1 MSNQIE
7 TQVDVSLTER
17 NRLTAFFR
25 IILVVPAFIFVSSF
39 APSTSFSDDS
49 SAILAGLLALPAGL
63 AIVFRQVYPSYV
75 LAFNEALL
83 SLQTRVDVYLLLLSD
98 EYPSI
103 EENDVVSVTFP
114 EVDAKQLNRW
124 LPLVKWLL
132 ALPLYLAGIVY
143 IIYAALL
150 TDEYPSI
157 EENEIVSVTFPE
169 VDAKQ
174 LNRWLPLIKWLLALP
189 LYLVGLVYLVYA
201 ALLTLLGWFSIL
213 LTGNYPEVCAEGI
226 VGTIAYWNRVVG
238 YAFLLVTDE
247 YPTFSL

>member
-7 TQVDVSLTER
+7 TQIDVSLTER

-25 IILVVPAFIFVSSF
+25 IILVVPVFIFVSSF
-39 APSTSFSDDS
+39 APSVSFSDDG
-49 SAILAGLLALPAGL
+49 SAIFAGLLALPAAL
-63 AIVFRQVYPSYV
+63 AIIVRQVYPSYV
-75 LAFNEALL
+75 LSFNEALL
-83 SLQTRVDVYLLLLSD
+83 SLQTRVDAYLVLLTD

-132 ALPLYLAGIVY
+132 ALPLYLVGIVY

-150 TDEYPSI
+150 T
-157 EENEIVSVTFPE
+157 VF
-169 VDAKQ
+169 
-174 LNRWLPLIKWLLALP
+174 
-189 LYLVGLVYLVYA
+189 
-201 ALLTLLGWFSIL
+201 GWFSIL
-213 LTGNYPEVCAEGI
+213 FTGNYPEVCAEGV

>member
-7 TQVDVSLTER
+7 TQIDVTLTER
-17 NRLTAFFR
+17 NRVTAFFR
-25 IILVVPAFIFVSSF
+25 IILAVPALIFVSSF
-39 APSTSFSDDS
+39 APSAAFSDE
-49 SAILAGLLALPAGL
+49 AVGIFAGLLAVPAGL
-63 AIVFRQVYPSYV
+63 AIVVRQVYPSYV
-75 LAFNEALL
+75 LVFNEALL
-83 SLQTRVDVYLLLLSD
+83 SLQTRVDAYL
-98 EYPSI
+98 
-103 EENDVVSVTFP
+103 V
-114 EVDAKQLNRW
+114 
-124 LPLVKWLL
+124 
-132 ALPLYLAGIVY
+132 
-143 IIYAALL
+143 LL

-157 EENEIVSVTFPE
+157 EENDIVSVTFPE

-189 LYLVGLVYLVYA
+189 LYLVGIVYFIYA

-213 LTGNYPEVCAEGI
+213 FTGRYPEVCAEGV

>member
-7 TQVDVSLTER
+7 TQIDVSLTER
-17 NRLTAFFR
+17 NRVTAFFR
-25 IILVVPAFIFVSSF
+25 IILAVPALIFVSSF
-39 APSTSFSDDS
+39 APSTAFSDD
-49 SAILAGLLALPAGL
+49 ALGIFAGLLALPAAL
-63 AIVFRQVYPSYV
+63 AIVVRQVYPSYV

-83 SLQTRVDVYLLLLSD
+83 SLQTRVDVYL
-98 EYPSI
+98 
-103 EENDVVSVTFP
+103 V
-114 EVDAKQLNRW
+114 
-124 LPLVKWLL
+124 
-132 ALPLYLAGIVY
+132 
-143 IIYAALL
+143 LL

-157 EENEIVSVTFPE
+157 EENDIVSVTFPE

-213 LTGNYPEVCAEGI
+213 FTGNYPEVCAEGV

>member
-25 IILVVPAFIFVSSF
+25 IILVVPALVFL
-39 APSTSFSDDS
+39 ASFSPDS
-49 SAILAGLLALPAGL
+49 AFSEDNIGIYAGLLALPAAL
-63 AIVFRQVYPSYV
+63 AIVVRQVYPTYV

-83 SLQTRVDVYLLLLSD
+83 SLQTRVDAYLL
-98 EYPSI
+98 
-103 EENDVVSVTFP
+103 
-114 EVDAKQLNRW
+114 
-124 LPLVKWLL
+124 
-132 ALPLYLAGIVY
+132 
-143 IIYAALL
+143 LL

-157 EENEIVSVTFPE
+157 EENDVVSVTFPE

-189 LYLVGLVYLVYA
+189 LYLVGIVYVIYA
-201 ALLTLLGWFSIL
+201 AVLTVIAWFSVL
-213 LTGNYPEVCAEGI
+213 FTGNYPEFCAEGV
-226 VGTIAYWNRVVG
+226 VGTIAYWNRVAG
-238 YAFLLVTDE
+238 YALLMVTDE

>member
-7 TQVDVSLTER
+7 TQIDVSLTER
-17 NRLTAFFR
+17 NRITALFR
-25 IILVVPAFIFVSSF
+25 IILAVPVLIFVSSF
-39 APSTSFSDDS
+39 SPSAAFSDE
-49 SAILAGLLALPAGL
+49 AVGTFAVLLGVPAGL

-75 LAFNEALL
+75 LVFNEALL
-83 SLQTRVDVYLLLLSD
+83 SLQTRVDAYL
-98 EYPSI
+98 
-103 EENDVVSVTFP
+103 V
-114 EVDAKQLNRW
+114 
-124 LPLVKWLL
+124 
-132 ALPLYLAGIVY
+132 
-143 IIYAALL
+143 LL

-157 EENEIVSVTFPE
+157 EENDVVSVTFPE

-189 LYLVGLVYLVYA
+189 LYLVGIVYFIYA
-201 ALLTLLGWFSIL
+201 AVLTLLGWFSIL
-213 LTGNYPEVCAEGI
+213 FTGNYPEVCAEGV